1 MYISPFSLKV
11 LPPSFNSL
19 DFFHLHLL
27 AFTFSTMI
35 IKPLMLLHYTPTL
48 SPIYEWDLNGIWNG
62 LTTDLERYYN
72 GLTLYWN
79 KYDCF

>member
-1 MYISPFSLKV
+1 MYISRFFIKSV
-11 LPPSFNSL
+11 PPAFNSL
-19 DFFHLHLL
+19 DFFYLHLL

-72 GLTLYWN
+72 GPTLYWN
-79 KYDCF
+79 K